1 MPTDWAV
8 GPKLIRPLPLYS
20 MVPAF
25 ANVRPRETLLG
36 LAMVPVAMLPV
47 AVEAITVFPAP
58 VIQPSPY
65 HTSFIAS
72 DYVRANC
79 WRLGPGLFEIDCELC
94 PQRDV
99 FLGERRLAFFQGAS
113 MSSTDISNEVQ
124 DCEFGDVRLSKRLC
138 RILERLG
145 EKPSMSIPSA
155 CDGRAEMEAAYRFFD
170 NKNVSAQEIFDSHAR
185 ATVKRIRGTKIVLLV
200 QDTTEIDLTRPDS
213 KVEGAGPLNSD
224 SQLGGLYHPMMAFEP
239 SLVPL
244 GTVWNKRWVRE
255 SIHKELTP
263 EEKDK
268 ARKKLPI
275 EEKESFRWLEGWRK
289 AIEIA
294 KQCPDTCCV
303 CIGDSESDIY
313 ELFAE
318 PCQTEDGQAHLLIRG
333 CYDRSISCTNQNGD
347 GTCNEAQTLL
357 SAVRSQPVLA
367 TQTIDISKRKQ
378 KNSANKKK
386 RTQARE
392 ARTATVSIRATTV
405 KINRPQRCDSS
416 IASEVQVN
424 VVFIEETDA
433 PEGQTPIQWLLI
445 TTLPIGTL
453 EEVQAVINYYCC
465 RWQIEI
471 YFRTLKS
478 GCRIEERYFER
489 YTRLENCLAV
499 YTIIAWRI
507 LYLCRLSEDCPDLC
521 CEVVFSPSEWKPLV
535 MIVTKSIP
543 AEPPRLRN
551 VVKMIASLGGYVIRS
566 TTKPGTQTLWLGLQR
581 LNDFATAWEKFG
593 PDTHN
598 KNFFDA

>member
-1 MPTDWAV
+1 
-8 GPKLIRPLPLYS
+8 
-20 MVPAF
+20 
-25 ANVRPRETLLG
+25 
-36 LAMVPVAMLPV
+36 
-47 AVEAITVFPAP
+47 
-58 VIQPSPY
+58 
-65 HTSFIAS
+65 
-72 DYVRANC
+72 
-79 WRLGPGLFEIDCELC
+79 
-94 PQRDV
+94 
-99 FLGERRLAFFQGAS
+99 
-113 MSSTDISNEVQ
+113 MSSTDILHEVRHC
-124 DCEFGDVRLSKRLC
+124 DFGDARRNERLGTVLV
-138 RILERLG
+138 RLG
-145 EKPSMSIPSA
+145 EKPNMSIPSA
-155 CDGRAEMEAAYRFFD
+155 CDGRAEVEGAYRFFD
-170 NKNVSAQEIFDSHAR
+170 NKNVSAQQIFDSHAQ
-185 ATVKRIRGTKIVLLV
+185 ATIERIRRTKIALLV
-200 QDTTEIDLTRPDS
+200 QDTTEIDLTRPES
-213 KVEGAGPLNSD
+213 VVLGAGPLNSD
-224 SQLGGLYHPMMAFEP
+224 SQLGCLYHPMMAFEP

-263 EEKDK
+263 QEKDK

-318 PCQTEDGQAHLLIRG
+318 PCQTDTGQAHLLIRG
-333 CYDRSISCTNQNGD
+333 CYDRSISSTNRNDD
-347 GTCNEAQTLL
+347 GSCQMLL
-357 SAVRSQPVLA
+357 DAIRSQPVIA

-378 KNSANKKK
+378 KSSTNKKK
-386 RTQARE
+386 RTQARD
-392 ARTATVSIRATTV
+392 ARTAVVSIRATTV
-405 KINRPQRCDSS
+405 TINRPQRCDSS
-416 IASEVQVN
+416 IASKVQVN
-424 VVFIEETDA
+424 AVLAEELNP

-453 EEVQAVINYYCC
+453 EEVQTVIAYYCC

-489 YTRLENCLAV
+489 YTRLENCLAI

-507 LYLCRLSEDCPDLC
+507 LYLCRLSEDCPDMC

-535 MIVTKSIP
+535 MLVKKSLP
-543 AEPPRLRN
+543 SEPPRLRD
-551 VVKMIASLGGYVIRS
+551 VVKMVASLGGYVIRG

-581 LNDFATAWEKFG
+581 LNDFATAWENFG
-593 PDTHN
+593 PDTRAT
-598 KNFFDA
+598 KNF